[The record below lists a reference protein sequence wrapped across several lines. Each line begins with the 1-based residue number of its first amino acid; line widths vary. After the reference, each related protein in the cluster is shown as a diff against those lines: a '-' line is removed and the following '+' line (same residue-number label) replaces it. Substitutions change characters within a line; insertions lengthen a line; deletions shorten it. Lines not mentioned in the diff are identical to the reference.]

1 MKVLLINPPWPGKGY
16 GTRSQ
21 NRIIKHRADKFLQYP
36 LFLSYAASNLRQN
49 GHDVY
54 WIDSVI
60 QEIDLNETLR
70 NIEKIDPEV
79 MLLETTTPSIL
90 ADFEFMRRVKEKSPN
105 LFLIAAGQ
113 HVSALPVQSL
123 QECEAIDVVVKGEF
137 DPWIPEI
144 LENKDDLTNVL
155 GIAYRSKG
163 EVFDNGP
170 GRWEKDLDRLP
181 FPARDVI
188 PIKDYGEAWYNVRP
202 FTTIQTTRGCPQAC
216 TFCISNNVM
225 EGKVWR
231 MRSIPNVIAELNELI
246 DVYGIKE
253 INIDDPTFTIRPER
267 VIEFCKALHRND
279 IKLIWTANARFDN
292 LTRNVE
298 LGEEMLKWMRKTGC
312 KMLRFGVEASTP
324 EVLKAIRKN
333 LTLDQIRQGVKMVKK
348 HRILCLC
355 GFMFGFWSDS
365 KESIQANLDFVKEIN
380 PDVMQTSIAL
390 PFPGTPL
397 YEEAK
402 LQGKLKAKKWSDWDM
417 THGVLMEMEDKTNKE
432 YVEGILAR
440 MYNEF
445 YFRPRFYWQT
455 LKTIRRFSDVPRLY
469 RSLRTLI
476 ATQNFYSED
485 LEYGVEVKDI
495 KHKGKE
501 NIGIEAEN
509 RQELA
514 VAEN

>member
-1 MKVLLINPPWPGKGY
+1 MRVLLINPPWPGKGF

-36 LFLSYAASNLRQN
+36 LFLSYAASNSREN
-49 GHDVY
+49 GHDVF

-60 QEIDLNETLR
+60 EEIGLEETLSKMY
-70 NIEKIDPEV
+70 KINPEV
-79 MLLETTTPSIL
+79 ILMETTTPSIL
-90 ADFEFMRRVKEKSPN
+90 ADFEFMRKVKERFPEI
-105 LFLIAAGQ
+105 FLIAVGQ
-113 HVSALPVQSL
+113 HVTGLPMQSL
-123 QECEAIDVVVKGEF
+123 QECEAIDVIIKGEF
-137 DPWIPEI
+137 DPWVPEI
-144 LENKDDLTNVL
+144 LENKDDLSGID
-155 GIAYRSKG
+155 GIAYRDKKG
-163 EVFDNGP
+163 DLHDNGP

-181 FPARDVI
+181 FPARDII
-188 PIKDYGEAWYNVRP
+188 PIKNYGEAWYNVRP

-225 EGKVWR
+225 EGKMWR
-231 MRSIPNVIAELNELI
+231 MRSIENVVAELKELVE
-246 DVYGIKE
+246 VYGIKE

-267 VIEFCKALHRND
+267 VIRFCKALDRHD

-292 LTRNVE
+292 IVRDPI
-298 LGEEMLKWMRKTGC
+298 LGDKMLYWMRKTGC

-333 LTLDQIRQGVKMVKK
+333 LTLDQMRQGVKMVQK

-365 KESIQANLDFVKEIN
+365 KESIQANLDFVKELN

-402 LQGKLKAKKWSDWDM
+402 SMGKLKAKKWSDWDM
-417 THGVLMEMEDKTNKE
+417 THGILMEMQDIDKE

-455 LKTIRRFSDVPRLY
+455 LMTIRRLSDIPRLY
-469 RSLRTLI
+469 RSLKTLI
-476 ATQNFYSED
+476 ATQNFYSKD
-485 LEYGVEVKDI
+485 LEYGEEAQKANTEKPIAVE
-495 KHKGKE
+495 
-501 NIGIEAEN
+501 N
-509 RQELA
+509 
-514 VAEN
+514 